1 MPGPDTVA
9 DGPRFS
15 EDRLVE
21 IGVSIFCAVGTP
33 EHLATQVVRALVL
46 SNLVG
51 HESHGLVRLP
61 GYVSGIKGGHLHPT
75 AEPRLVSSQRSAAIV
90 DGCWGFGHV
99 AAQFATKVAIDI
111 AATQS
116 VAAVTIQNCH
126 HIGRVGE
133 YVETIARGGKIG
145 IACCNSG
152 RGVAPYGGS
161 GRVLG
166 TNPIAWS
173 APLADGAVVLDIATA
188 TLPEGKLLI
197 ALHEGRTVAPGAIV
211 DRDGNPSVEPADFYA
226 GGWLL
231 PFAGHKGSGLSMLV
245 ELTGG
250 LLSGMGSSCD
260 PDYKNGNGTLIM
272 AIDVG
277 AFVPIETYYQQAE
290 TFRQQV
296 KQPAATPDGL
306 DVLLPGEVERR
317 ALAARRAGGVR
328 VQDPIRREFTLLAD
342 ELGLDLGDFALR

>member
-1 MPGPDTVA
+1 MPPPDPVV

-21 IGVSIFCAVGTP
+21 IGVSIFCAVGAP
-33 EHLATQVVRALVL
+33 EDLATQVVRALVL

-61 GYVSGIKGGHLHPT
+61 GYVAGIKSGHLRPT
-75 AEPRLVSSQRSAAIV
+75 AEPRLVSAQRSAAIV

-99 AAQFATKVAIDI
+99 AAEFATTIAIDV
-111 AATQS
+111 ADEQG

-133 YVETIARGGKIG
+133 YVEMIASAGKIG
-145 IACCNSG
+145 FACCNSG
-152 RGVAPYGGS
+152 RGVAPYGGN

-173 APLADGAVVLDIATA
+173 APLPDGAIVLDIATA

-197 ALHEGRTVAPGAIV
+197 ALHEGRTVAPGVIV
-211 DRDGNPSVEPADFYA
+211 DRAGNPSVEPADFYA

-231 PFAGHKGSGLSMLV
+231 PFVGHKGSGLSMLV

-272 AIDVG
+272 AIDVA
-277 AFVPIETYYQQAE
+277 AFVPIETYYQQAA

-296 KQPAATPDGL
+296 KQLASVPDGP

-317 ALAARRAGGVR
+317 TLEARRAGGVR
-328 VQDPIRREFTLLAD
+328 VQDPIRREFTCLAD
-342 ELGLDLGDFALR
+342 DLGLDLGDFALR